1 MAKRNSQ
8 LNFSVVYAT
17 SQTDQ
22 NPGSNI
28 INSSPYSLGWISA
41 PNAPMPQ
48 ELVLDFGTTVSLTQL
63 QFVSHQTKI
72 PAEIILSIASD
83 TSNWRIANFQELTDF
98 RFSDNHQ
105 NNYKAREMRSATISN
120 TKTRFL
126 KLTITKAH
134 PNRFNRGNQVGLV
147 SVIAQGMEDS
157 KDGGDPEISRLERE
171 KKDAIDSENYALAQR
186 IKDKIT
192 ILQENR
198 TRLIELARMKDEAV
212 RNEDFVL
219 AQRIKSQI
227 DRIQAGEPAEITQT
241 PSYSRMP
248 SLPEEPLPPPVRR
261 PSMEQRPPRQSMAPI
276 DPPFDPEPVPLPEP
290 PVGAPPYVP
299 RPEYDDDRP
308 LNPAPGGTYH
318 WEDELENPGD
328 DKFGADYDQP
338 PARKDRRRRSTR
350 GDDRPIRPRKTDA
363 DHDLL
368 EFEDEPPQS
377 DEPEEIDPKWRQ
389 EAEPF
394 VQQFGERTVRYFY
407 SKSVTNR
414 VRGINEIAEAIES
427 TRSNQHSYLFSRFC
441 HIMRSRLT
449 EEAIGVFV
457 AATNAVMR
465 LSDSLRLSGEN
476 IRGAIESH
484 LPVIVKRLGDKK
496 EQISKAAKQ
505 FIMWAAENDA
515 LGIPSIAPC
524 LMAPLKKPIIWQNVT
539 ERLNIIQELLDRYGT
554 VDQSFD
560 TGAIINFVF
569 ITLESKSSE
578 VRTSACKVCK
588 VLAGMGAG
596 SQINKMLQSSTLSAQ
611 TQNMVKSVISGR

>member
-147 SVIAQGMEDS
+147 SVVAQGMEDS
-157 KDGGDPEISRLERE
+157 KDGGDPEIARLERE

-241 PSYSRMP
+241 PSYSRMTLRVN
-248 SLPEEPLPPPVRR
+248 SSISSVR
-261 PSMEQRPPRQSMAPI
+261 
-276 DPPFDPEPVPLPEP
+276 
-290 PVGAPPYVP
+290 
-299 RPEYDDDRP
+299 
-308 LNPAPGGTYH
+308 
-318 WEDELENPGD
+318 
-328 DKFGADYDQP
+328 
-338 PARKDRRRRSTR
+338 
-350 GDDRPIRPRKTDA
+350 
-363 DHDLL
+363 
-368 EFEDEPPQS
+368 
-377 DEPEEIDPKWRQ
+377 
-389 EAEPF
+389 
-394 VQQFGERTVRYFY
+394 
-407 SKSVTNR
+407 
-414 VRGINEIAEAIES
+414 
-427 TRSNQHSYLFSRFC
+427 
-441 HIMRSRLT
+441 
-449 EEAIGVFV
+449 
-457 AATNAVMR
+457 
-465 LSDSLRLSGEN
+465 
-476 IRGAIESH
+476 
-484 LPVIVKRLGDKK
+484 
-496 EQISKAAKQ
+496 
-505 FIMWAAENDA
+505 
-515 LGIPSIAPC
+515 
-524 LMAPLKKPIIWQNVT
+524 
-539 ERLNIIQELLDRYGT
+539 
-554 VDQSFD
+554 
-560 TGAIINFVF
+560 
-569 ITLESKSSE
+569 
-578 VRTSACKVCK
+578 
-588 VLAGMGAG
+588 
-596 SQINKMLQSSTLSAQ
+596 
-611 TQNMVKSVISGR
+611 